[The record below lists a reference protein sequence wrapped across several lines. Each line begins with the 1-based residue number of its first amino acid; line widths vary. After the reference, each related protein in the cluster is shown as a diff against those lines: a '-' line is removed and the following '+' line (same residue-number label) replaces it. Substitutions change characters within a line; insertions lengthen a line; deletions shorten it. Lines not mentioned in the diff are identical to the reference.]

1 MNQVSI
7 DWSKLPDQKQPTNID
22 WDNLPDKAEQS
33 IKQSG
38 GAGGSFDMSLQEKL
52 EDKLIKHPNLYG
64 AYGAVVGTAEELTK
78 YSWLKYI
85 YPEEREKFN
94 KLTTQ
99 QQTRQLLM
107 DDLEAVAGLGFG
119 RIISPAGKIAGSYL
133 KKWLP
138 STYKFLTTPLGHK
151 ATKPIQK
158 AVDEGAKVM
167 DMIGRRRADI
177 DVGMLRSSVFI
188 NQFERKLSTKELEAI
203 PFIREGIKDPT
214 ILSKI
219 GREDLIP
226 FIQTPSPKVRRVT
239 DIIGRYYD
247 ESHQFLKENWG
258 DVNFIEDYVTHIWDI
273 PKGRKSE
280 VVNYFA
286 TKNPFLKKRTIPT
299 LEEGIKLG
307 LKPKT
312 TNIADLLRIYDQ
324 YKIKTAYNFNFAKE
338 LKAAVN
344 ESGEPLIMRVDKAP
358 ADWVTIDHPALNRAM
373 MTGKTTKQVP
383 TTDTFRIINETVEK
397 IKTIE
402 RRVPTGGAVTPS
414 TSRQIQALEGV
425 IQNSLEARGMTGPEA
440 SLYLNRIRSAY
451 AGAGV
456 AEGEAIERVSEQVS
470 RRVRD
475 RVFREVKTKFPV
487 DVPILSKV
495 PVKVHP
501 DIAKEVKIIF
511 DKPFS
516 HPAIHA
522 MEVVNAF
529 TKKGML
535 TLSLFHHHALTEAA
549 FATGIG
555 KKAVTLWNPVK
566 IIKALKNKDF
576 AIFSEQKL
584 AEDAIK
590 NGGVTFGALEDVQR
604 NVVQKA
610 LTTLE
615 RRTKKIPGLN
625 LATKGARKAND
636 LWDTALWDYYH
647 NTLKLWAYEKNVVT
661 GLRGAKQRL
670 GRALT
675 KDEILSVKKEM
686 GNFVNNSFGGQNWDM
701 SRTLGNP
708 KIRQMLHW
716 GLLAPDWTLSVIKQ
730 AAAPV
735 RGAVK
740 GGVAGKA
747 LMGRGADFWMK
758 AGLYFNLVAQSVNY
772 YHTKQDYGKGRFTW
786 QNSPG
791 NALNIFIGRNDDGTE
806 RYMRMGKQFR
816 EVLEWGLNPMDK
828 LGGKLSPTARE
839 SIRQIS
845 GHNPGA
851 GFPTE
856 WAEKEGVAT
865 IPGRLKSIASM
876 PIPFSLRPYV
886 ESRPGTFMFTFPTKR
901 GMTNY
906 RAVDLFK
913 KALKKK
919 SIDQVKRIYISAL
932 ENNLDAQ
939 QLFRSARSSVK
950 ADITYDNKKVAKEIL
965 NELQGLDPKAGQD
978 AFMLYR
984 DRGTITPDIALQI
997 DKLMRKDTGIKQ
1009 QREALGIQGR
1019 GKTQ

>member
-1 MNQVSI
+1 MNQISI
-7 DWSKLPDQKQPTNID
+7 DWSKLPDQEQPIQVD
-22 WDNLPDKAEQS
+22 WDSLPDKTES
-33 IKQSG
+33 RVKQAS
-38 GAGGSFDMSLQEKL
+38 GAGGSFEKSFEEKL
-52 EDKLIKHPNLYG
+52 IQHPNLYG

-94 KLTTQ
+94 QLTTQ

-119 RIISPAGKIAGSYL
+119 RIVPPVGKIAGSYL

-138 STYKFLTTPLGHK
+138 ATHKFLTTPLGRK
-151 ATKPIQK
+151 STKSIKK

-167 DMIGRRRADI
+167 DMIGKRRADI
-177 DVGMLRSSVFI
+177 DVGMLRSSIFI

-214 ILSKI
+214 VLSKI

-226 FIQTPSPKVRRVT
+226 FVQNPSPKVRKVT
-239 DIIGRYYD
+239 EIIGKYYD

-258 DVNFIEDYVTHIWDI
+258 DINFVEDYVTHIWDI
-273 PKGRKSE
+273 PKKRRAE

-299 LEEGIKLG
+299 LEEGIELG

-338 LKAAVN
+338 LKAAVS
-344 ESGEPLIMRVDKAP
+344 ESGEPLMMRVDKAP
-358 ADWVTIDHPALNRAM
+358 ADWVTIEHPSLSRAM
-373 MTGKTTKQVP
+373 MTGKVG
-383 TTDTFRIINETVEK
+383 EK
-397 IKTIE
+397 GI
-402 RRVPTGGAVTPS
+402 
-414 TSRQIQALEGV
+414 
-425 IQNSLEARGMTGPEA
+425 
-440 SLYLNRIRSAY
+440 
-451 AGAGV
+451 
-456 AEGEAIERVSEQVS
+456 
-470 RRVRD
+470 
-475 RVFREVKTKFPV
+475 
-487 DVPILSKV
+487 ILSKV

-511 DKPFS
+511 DSRFS

-535 TLSLFHHHALTEAA
+535 TLSLFHHHALTESA

-555 KKAVTLWNPVK
+555 KKAVSLWNPVK
-566 IIKALKNKDF
+566 IIKALRNKNF
-576 AIFSEQKL
+576 NIFSEQKL

-610 LTTLE
+610 LSTLE
-615 RRTKKIPGLN
+615 QRTKKIPGLN

-647 NTLKLWAYEKNVVT
+647 NTLKLWAYEKNVAT

-675 KDEILSVKKEM
+675 QEETLSVKKEM

-701 SRTLGNP
+701 SRIFGNP
-708 KIRQMLHW
+708 KTRQMLHW
-716 GLLAPDWTLSVIKQ
+716 GLLAPDWTLSVLKQ

-758 AGLYFNLVAQSVNY
+758 AGLYFNLIAQSVNY
-772 YHTKQDYGKGRFTW
+772 YQTKKEYGKGRFTW

-791 NALNIFIGRNDDGTE
+791 NALNIYIGRNEDGTE

-816 EVLEWGLNPMDK
+816 EVLEWGLNPVDK
-828 LGGKLSPTARE
+828 LGGKMAPVARE
-839 SIRQIS
+839 VIRQVTA
-845 GHNPGA
+845 HNPGS

-856 WAEKEGVAT
+856 WAEKEGIET
-865 IPGRLKSIASM
+865 IPERLKSIAEM
-876 PIPFSLRPYV
+876 PLPFSLRPYV

-906 RAVDLFK
+906 KAVDLFK

-919 SIDQVKRIYISAL
+919 NKDQVKRIYISAL

-939 QLFRSARSSVK
+939 QLFSSARSSVK
-950 ADITYDNKKVAKEIL
+950 ADITYDNKKVAREIL
-965 NELQGLDPKAGQD
+965 DELQGLDLKAKQD

-997 DKLMRKDTGIKQ
+997 DKLMRKDAGIQQ
-1009 QREALGIQGR
+1009 QRKVLGVKGQG
-1019 GKTQ
+1019 KK